1 MAPTAGFRVK
11 DAKLSGMPGVG
22 TRSDLFQSE
31 FVLPSAE
38 SFRNIEQNIEQ
49 NSEQNIGS
57 S

>member
-22 TRSDLFQSE
+22 TRSELFQSE

-38 SFRNIEQNIEQ
+38 SFRNIEQNIE
-49 NSEQNIGS
+49 S